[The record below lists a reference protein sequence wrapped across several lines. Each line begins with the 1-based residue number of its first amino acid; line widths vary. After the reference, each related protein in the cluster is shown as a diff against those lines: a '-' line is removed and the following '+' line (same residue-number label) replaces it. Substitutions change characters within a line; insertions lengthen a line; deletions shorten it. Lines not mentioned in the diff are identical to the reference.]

1 MFYKFFWYLSIL
13 WPLRSVLAFKTPY
26 FESGIQIWTKGT
38 LKHLTRCFESI
49 SESTNFP
56 VYNLDSIATSAA
68 FLAFTALKLKKIQ
81 ICQ

>member
-1 MFYKFFWYLSIL
+1 MY
-13 WPLRSVLAFKTPY
+13 VLAFEIPY

-38 LKHLTRCFESI
+38 LKHLTRWFESI

-56 VYNLDSIATSAA
+56 VYNLVFIATSAA
-68 FLAFTALKLKKIQ
+68 FLALMALKLKNIQ

>member
-1 MFYKFFWYLSIL
+1 MIL
-13 WPLRSVLAFKTPY
+13 RPLRYVLAFEIPY

-38 LKHLTRCFESI
+38 LKHLTRWFESI

-56 VYNLDSIATSAA
+56 VYNLVFIATSAT
-68 FLAFTALKLKKIQ
+68 FLALMALKLKNIQ